1 MDQASHLSSA
11 SGRFDPARRGSTH
24 SPAERHVDPDA
35 RAGPSHLPPSLPPIH
50 ELHPGLPPPV
60 MQTGARGALAPIP
73 SYNDAQGSVQT
84 MASGSSLGSHAFP
97 EESDPEGDRPGP
109 PKKKRRRQALSC
121 TECKRRKIKCD
132 RAQPCG
138 PCAKR
143 GEHAKCQ
150 WHIIEPMEKYVTRG
164 EYDELRAR
172 MDELETV
179 VSRLAPGLLHASSSR
194 VMGLHSPTMPM
205 TPGPPID
212 HIQGTAI
219 TPYHKGSYAAA
230 APAYTATMPTQS
242 PTRTEPPHSSR
253 RPSLSAA
260 AARAPSLIRR
270 SPTHIT
276 FGRTTAGDAPRS
288 DSSRPS
294 TSHASPPVA
303 DLTGPSTVS
312 SRRASLSLAAITT
325 PFAPDQRLDQSK
337 NLRAQTPMP
346 SLGQRLRLLPSGP
359 AHPVQCFCLHPP
371 LPGVG
376 RQLALQI

>member
-1 MDQASHLSSA
+1 MDQAAHLPNA
-11 SGRFDPARRGSTH
+11 PGRFDPARRRTSH
-24 SPAERHVDPDA
+24 SPAERIVDLDTRP
-35 RAGPSHLPPSLPPIH
+35 GPSHLPPSLPPIH
-50 ELHPGLPPPV
+50 HLHPGLSSTG
-60 MQTGARGALAPIP
+60 MQANVRGP
-73 SYNDAQGSVQT
+73 SSSYSDAQSVPLAV
-84 MASGSSLGSHAFP
+84 ASGSSLGSHP
-97 EESDPEGDRPGP
+97 VPDESDPEGDRPGP

-172 MDELETV
+172 FDELEAV
-179 VSRLAPGLLHASSSR
+179 VSRLAPGLLSAPSGR
-194 VMGLHSPTMPM
+194 TMGMHSPTMPM

-219 TPYHKGSYAAA
+219 TPYHKGPYVA
-230 APAYTATMPTQS
+230 APAYSAMVPSRSPT
-242 PTRTEPPHSSR
+242 TRTEPMQLSR
-253 RPSLSAA
+253 RSSLSAA
-260 AARAPSLIRR
+260 AAYPPPSHR

-276 FGRTTAGDAPRS
+276 FGRTTAGDVPRS

-294 TSHASPPVA
+294 TSHASPPMVGPTAPSVA
-303 DLTGPSTVS
+303 S

-325 PFAPDQRLDQSK
+325 PFAPDTRPDLAK
-337 NLRAQTPMP
+337 NLRAQTPTP
-346 SLGQRLRLLPSGP
+346 PLGQRLRQLPLGP
-359 AHPVQCFCLHPP
+359 AHQLQCFRLRPP

-376 RQLALQI
+376 RQVAIQTQI